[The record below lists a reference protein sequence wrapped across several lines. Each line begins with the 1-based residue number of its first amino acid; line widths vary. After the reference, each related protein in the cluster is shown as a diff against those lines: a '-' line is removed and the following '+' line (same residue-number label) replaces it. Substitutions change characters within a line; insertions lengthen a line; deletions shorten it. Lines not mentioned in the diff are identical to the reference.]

1 MCVTGRRTQILC
13 KISYFSPN
21 MQNYLTL
28 TQLIR
33 GCEKIIITFVAI
45 SHTMESTDNRIN
57 KNNQGVA
64 GCILKKASDFFQW
77 FYAPVSHTPLLFA
90 IVMLCSASAPIVAI
104 VAGGRY
110 LHFLFYALLS
120 GSFLGWLAC
129 LLPKVWMRVS
139 AACIFM
145 TVALVETFHMGLLDK
160 NIDQST
166 LELILNT
173 NGAEAVGF
181 LVQFFTP
188 GVIIFLIIAVTAL
201 VGLALAI
208 ARVHIVMPRRAAYP
222 AIPLFC
228 VVCAG
233 AAGMFRMF
241 SVLSCDTYDELVVWE
256 SECGNNQELN
266 NGARALMSDP
276 VSKSAYLC
284 KALQLYN
291 RNFRLWSDC
300 QRRLYDSLPQMSAP
314 DDSLKVVLVIGESF
328 IRSHSSL
335 YGYHLPVNPALERE
349 LRDSALIV
357 YADAVVPANFTVIS
371 LSNILNLNSVSR
383 GEKWWESAYMP
394 MVFRKAGWSVE
405 MYSNQYMPY
414 TSQDLSMELFD
425 PLQLD
430 SVYTRYGMKNFDYD
444 GDFMS
449 SVPVRDIAPEKR
461 TLTVIHLTGQHFP
474 QSLRVPPASRHP
486 FTADDVPADKP
497 WLTPERRAVVADYAN
512 STLYNDSIVADIIDR
527 YREKY
532 AMVVYFSDHGEEMWD
547 SAPNGHRT
555 RQYPDNPE
563 WIHNMH
569 DVPLMFWI
577 SPLLRTR
584 CPNLEE
590 RLRKCASRPVSIDLI
605 GHTLLGAFAPSSPCY
620 HPEYDVLST
629 DYKPLPRVSVQGYP
643 YPEKQ

>member
-1 MCVTGRRTQILC
+1 MAIL
-13 KISYFSPN
+13 
-21 MQNYLTL
+21 
-28 TQLIR
+28 R
-33 GCEKIIITFVAI
+33 
-45 SHTMESTDNRIN
+45 TMESTDNRIN
-57 KNNQGVA
+57 KKHQGVVERN
-64 GCILKKASDFFQW
+64 LKKVSDFFQR
-77 FYAPVSHTPLLFA
+77 FFAPVFRRPMLFA
-90 IVMLCSASAPIVAI
+90 IVALCSASAPIVAI
-104 VAGGRY
+104 AAGGRY
-110 LHFLFYALLS
+110 LHFLLYALLS
-120 GSFLGWLAC
+120 GCFLAWLTC
-129 LLPKVWMRVS
+129 LLPKVWLRVS
-139 AACIFM
+139 AACVFM
-145 TVALVETFHMGLLDK
+145 AVALVETFHMALVDK

-166 LELILNT
+166 LELVLNT

-188 GVIIFLIIAVTAL
+188 GVIISLIVAVAVLIA
-201 VGLALAI
+201 LALAI
-208 ARVHIVMPRRAAYP
+208 ARVRIAIPRRAGYL
-222 AIPLFC
+222 AIPLLC

-233 AAGMFRMF
+233 GIGLFKMF
-241 SVLSCDTYDELVVWE
+241 SVLACDTYDELVVWE

-266 NGARALMSDP
+266 NGARALMADP

-349 LRDSALIV
+349 VCDSALIV

-394 MVFRKAGWSVE
+394 MAFRKAGWSVE

-425 PLQLD
+425 TLQLD
-430 SVYTRYGMKNFDYD
+430 SVYTRYGMQNFDYD

-449 SVPVRDIAPEKR
+449 SVPVHDIAPEKR
-461 TLTVIHLTGQHFP
+461 TLTLIHLRGQHFP
-474 QSLRVPPASRHP
+474 PSMRVPTASRHP

-497 WLTPERRAVVADYAN
+497 WLTPERRSVVADYAN
-512 STLYNDSIVADIIDR
+512 ATLYNDSIVASIIDR

-563 WIHNMH
+563 WIQDMH

-577 SPLLRTR
+577 SPRLRTR

-590 RLRKCASRPVSIDLI
+590 LLRKCASRPVSMDLI

-620 HPEYDVLST
+620 RTECDVLSP
-629 DYKPLPRVSVQGYP
+629 DYRPLPRVSVQGYP
-643 YPEKQ
+643 YPEQQ